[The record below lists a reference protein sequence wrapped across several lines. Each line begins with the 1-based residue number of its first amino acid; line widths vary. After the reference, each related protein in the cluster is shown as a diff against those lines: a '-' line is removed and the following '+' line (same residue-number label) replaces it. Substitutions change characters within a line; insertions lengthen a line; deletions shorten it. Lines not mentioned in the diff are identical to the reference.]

1 MRPEKVSLFVSLS
14 SPRCCRAGK
23 HKTQTQNT
31 KSWWEGGEEEGGRGT
46 GFPYTIPFFW
56 GVWYICIFQK
66 KEDEDNG
73 QDSDEGSTTGGLFL
87 FL

>member
-1 MRPEKVSLFVSLS
+1 MWPEQVSLFVSLS

-23 HKTQTQNT
+23 HKTQ
-31 KSWWEGGEEEGGRGT
+31 KAGGRGGGEEGERVT
-46 GFPYTIPFFW
+46 GFPHTIPFFW
-56 GVWYICIFQK
+56 DVWYICIFQK

>member
-1 MRPEKVSLFVSLS
+1 MWPEQVSLFSL
-14 SPRCCRAGK
+14 PGVVELANTKHK
-23 HKTQTQNT
+23 HKTQ
-31 KSWWEGGEEEGGRGT
+31 KAGGRGEEGGRGT
-46 GFPYTIPFFW
+46 GFPHTIPFFW
-56 GVWYICIFQK
+56 DVWYICIFQK